1 MEKPKLFET
10 QKQFVLTLAVL
21 LLLLL
26 VRLGYAYQTYREF
39 TSLPFFYTTAEVLT
53 AYEKK
58 KENSSYQVLKLKS
71 REGHTFYTTTHRKED
86 LSHAHLRI
94 ELFPDKSISFWDYLG
109 TCYIKSRIKK
119 VYPQPRDLKTEL
131 MDTVSKQHRDPA
143 LQRFYNAIFF
153 AAPLSKC
160 DRETISRL
168 GVSHLV
174 ALSGFHLGILWG
186 LIYGVLLI
194 LYRPLQQRLFP
205 YRYAMIDV
213 GILSILFLGLY
224 VWFVGMPPSLL
235 RAYAMVIAGW
245 VMLIMAVELV
255 SFGFL
260 TVVMAALP
268 VLFPSLLVSLGFWF
282 SVAGVFYIFLLL
294 HYTKGWNKWV
304 VMLAVIPLG
313 IFVLMLPIVH
323 IFFPVISVC
332 QLLSPLLSLL
342 FTPFYPISMLLHL
355 IGQGDLMDGGLHYL
369 LSLPCHTKE
378 VLVPWW
384 AGMGYLLLSV
394 AAIEYRWVFILL
406 LGVVTAFGVWLY
418 I

>member
-1 MEKPKLFET
+1 
-10 QKQFVLTLAVL
+10 
-21 LLLLL
+21 
-26 VRLGYAYQTYREF
+26 
-39 TSLPFFYTTAEVLT
+39 
-53 AYEKK
+53 
-58 KENSSYQVLKLKS
+58 
-71 REGHTFYTTTHRKED
+71 
-86 LSHAHLRI
+86 
-94 ELFPDKSISFWDYLG
+94 
-109 TCYIKSRIKK
+109 
-119 VYPQPRDLKTEL
+119 
-131 MDTVSKQHRDPA
+131 
-143 LQRFYNAIFF
+143 
-153 AAPLSKC
+153 
-160 DRETISRL
+160 
-168 GVSHLV
+168 VSHLV

-186 LIYGVLLI
+186 LIYGALLM
-194 LYRPLQQRLFP
+194 LYRPLQQHHFP

-245 VMLIMAVELV
+245 LMLIMAVELV
-255 SFGFL
+255 SFGVL
-260 TVVMAALP
+260 SVVMAALP

-313 IFVLMLPIVH
+313 IFVLMLPVVH
-323 IFFPVISVC
+323 IFFPVTSVC

-369 LSLPCHTKE
+369 LSLSCQTKE
-378 VLVPWW
+378 VLLPWW
-384 AGMGYLLLSV
+384 AGVGYLLLSV
-394 AAIEYRWVFILL
+394 AAIGYRRIFILL
-406 LGVVTAFGVWLY
+406 LGVATVFGVWLY

>member
-10 QKQFVLTLAVL
+10 QKHYILTMAVL
-21 LLLLL
+21 FMLFLLHLAWEY
-26 VRLGYAYQTYREF
+26 RSYREF
-39 TSLPFFYTTAEVLT
+39 LSQPFYFTHATVLSAYT
-53 AYEKK
+53 KHR
-58 KENSSYQVLKLKS
+58 NQRRYQVLKLQS
-71 REGHTFYTTTHRKED
+71 DEGHTFYTTTHQKRE
-86 LSHAHLRI
+86 LSAHRLRVQ
-94 ELFPDKSISFWDYLG
+94 LFPESSISFWDYLG
-109 TCYIKSRIKK
+109 TFYVKSRIRE
-119 VYPQPRDLKTEL
+119 VQPQPQGLKEKL
-131 MDTVSKQHRDPA
+131 MDAVSDQHTDPV
-143 LQRFYNAIFF
+143 LQRFYNAVFF
-153 AAPLSKC
+153 AAPLSRS

-186 LIYGVLLI
+186 QVYGALLL
-194 LYRPLQQRLFP
+194 LYKPVQQRLFP
-205 YRYAMIDV
+205 YRYALIDV
-213 GILSILFLGLY
+213 GVLSILFLGLY

-245 VMLIMAVELV
+245 MMLIMAVELV

-260 TVVMAALP
+260 AVVMAVLP
-268 VLFPSLLVSLGFWF
+268 ILFPSLLVSVGYWF

-294 HYTKGWNKWV
+294 HYTKGWNRWV

-313 IFVLMLPIVH
+313 IFVLMLPVIH
-323 IFFPVISVC
+323 IFFPVTSMC

-378 VLVPWW
+378 VLLPWW
-384 AGMGYLLLSV
+384 AGVGYLLLSV
-394 AAIEYRWVFILL
+394 AAIGYRRVFILL
-406 LGVVTAFGVWLY
+406 LGVATAFGMWLY